1 MPTFV
6 CYLLFQY
13 DQSPQPEM
21 DSKLKTSL
29 PICLQT
35 LLERQRLPK
44 YFCSRLINA
53 QTVGLIEFKLLHD
66 NSDKLRFNI
75 VLETV
80 SEIVTCSDSRISVY
94 SVQKV
99 GRHKIAPQKLCTIF
113 QRKTI
118 KDCFKLIP

>member
-1 MPTFV
+1 
-6 CYLLFQY
+6 
-13 DQSPQPEM
+13 
-21 DSKLKTSL
+21 KGK
-29 PICLQT
+29 
-35 LLERQRLPK
+35 RLPK

-99 GRHKIAPQKLCTIF
+99 GRHKIARHHLCTIY
-113 QRKTI
+113 QSQTI
-118 KDCFKLIP
+118 RFCV